1 MSYLIYDDE
10 CNFCC
15 NIVSMITPL
24 VDRSNIN
31 YISLRSQ
38 KAKEL
43 IDFYDLQN
51 INSVIY
57 FDGKDKV
64 YVKAIAV
71 LKVFSIMKFPYK
83 LLYAF
88 NILPQ
93 SFLNFLYD
101 FIARNRMRLK

>member
-1 MSYLIYDDE
+1 MKYLIYDDE

-15 NIVSMITPL
+15 KVVMILTPL
-24 VDRSNIN
+24 VDKSVIK

-43 IDFYDLQN
+43 IDLYDLKN

-57 FDGKDKV
+57 FDGEDKI
-64 YVKAIAV
+64 YIKAIAV
-71 LKVFSIMKFPYK
+71 LKVFNLMNFPYK
-83 LLYAF
+83 LLYLF
-88 NILPQ
+88 NILPK
-93 SFLNFLYD
+93 SFLNFVYD